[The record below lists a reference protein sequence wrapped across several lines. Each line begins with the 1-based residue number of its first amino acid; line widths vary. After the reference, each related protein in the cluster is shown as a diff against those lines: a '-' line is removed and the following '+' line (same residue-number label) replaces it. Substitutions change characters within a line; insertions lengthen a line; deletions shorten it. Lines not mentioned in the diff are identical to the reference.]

1 MKTVTGGTRAFSTAV
16 VLAAKFL
23 SVKKFNRPETLSW
36 VLISAVVVAYL
47 RTSSSPPRGVVVS
60 SPSAEREVD
69 PTRWRGEENEW
80 VC

>member
-1 MKTVTGGTRAFSTAV
+1 M
-16 VLAAKFL
+16 
-23 SVKKFNRPETLSW
+23 FNRPETLSW
-36 VLISAVVVAYL
+36 LMISAIVVAYL
-47 RTSSSPPRGVVVS
+47 RTSSSLPRGVVVS